1 MELRAGE
8 PDLVAAIL
16 CGNPPVSRNRQYDL
30 LSSDVGRKARRRAAF
45 LRSIARDIESA
56 RATRGV
62 VTVER
67 GEFARGEVRVIIHNH
82 EFTRRAYLT
91 REEIVLVTRVFPL
104 VARVL
109 DVTAEA

>member
-1 MELRAGE
+1 MELRASE

-16 CGNPPVSRNRQYDL
+16 CGIPPISRNRHYEL

-45 LRSIARDIESA
+45 LRSIARDIEAA

-62 VTVER
+62 VTIER
-67 GEFARGEVRVIIHNH
+67 GQFARGEIRVIVQNH
-82 EFTRRAYLT
+82 DFTRRAYLT
-91 REEIVLVTRVFPL
+91 SDEIVLVTRVFPL

-109 DVTAEA
+109 DVTADA